1 MKLDPNADGA
11 GAPPQPAP
19 TPVVDAAAIAK
30 QAAAQVQA
38 EIAKTHNELSQKTD
52 QRLKAAARVL
62 SGEPEAP
69 NGDAIL
75 EGLLKDPVKTLRTV
89 ADVSKREA
97 KEEIR
102 AERAQEDAII
112 RTEREVVGPMLK
124 EYPGLKTESN
134 SAAVEMIARR
144 LASSG
149 VSYAE
154 ALKTA
159 CEKVVKD
166 NNLKS
171 VADAQREGD
180 ANRTSL
186 PGSGG
191 GYFGGGA
198 PQRDEG
204 KSVSDFMSNLKA
216 RQQSFKQKK

>member
-102 AERAQEDAII
+102 AERTRRRHHPHRARGGWPHAQG
-112 RTEREVVGPMLK
+112 VS
-124 EYPGLKTESN
+124 GLK
-134 SAAVEMIARR
+134 
-144 LASSG
+144 
-149 VSYAE
+149 
-154 ALKTA
+154 
-159 CEKVVKD
+159 D
-166 NNLKS
+166 
-171 VADAQREGD
+171 
-180 ANRTSL
+180 
-186 PGSGG
+186 
-191 GYFGGGA
+191 
-198 PQRDEG
+198 
-204 KSVSDFMSNLKA
+204 
-216 RQQSFKQKK
+216 